1 MAKQSQAAVR
11 HGQPQAAPRTVS
23 PIPAR
28 ESAEDVKAMR
38 ERRLLDVNYL
48 LGEVYRT
55 DTLDRLG
62 NHKNGEEEIVRIEN
76 VVDNRWFVLVQFET
90 REAYTGERG
99 VRYVRFPKRFKV
111 VKGEKRGP
119 LLPLITTVI
128 VNGKVLYVHE
138 FAVAQLTGKRPWRTH
153 SPRQYAMSGGEDSFL
168 VRVLK
173 GREDTKALATM
184 GGVHTLFGRKL
195 SRLFSKPG
203 VKLSNWKIMH
213 DPDETGN
220 PASIA
225 EDDTFCAGGAVHL
238 LLVFEADPQTEALFE
253 SRALQ
258 RADTPEE
265 ERDGSYIQLLS
276 LPDAIMRAKDQ
287 HTLTGLMLLAR
298 MAGAIDVAKIDAF
311 VRQP

>member
-1 MAKQSQAAVR
+1 MAKNSSAAVR
-11 HGQPQAAPRTVS
+11 QGQPSAVQRAKPSDPERGSVEDFKATQA
-23 PIPAR
+23 
-28 ESAEDVKAMR
+28 
-38 ERRLLDVNYL
+38 RRLKDVNYQ
-48 LGEVYRT
+48 LGEVYHT

-62 NHKNGEEEIVRIEN
+62 NHRNGEEEVVSIES
-76 VVDNRWFVLVQFET
+76 VLDNRWFAMVQFET
-90 REAYTGERG
+90 RLAHSGERG
-99 VRYVRFPKRFKV
+99 VRYVRFPKRYKV
-111 VKGEKRGP
+111 VKGEKQGP

-168 VRVLK
+168 TRVLK
-173 GREDTKALATM
+173 RRDDTRALSDM

-203 VKLSNWKIMH
+203 VKLVSWKIMH

-225 EDDTFCAGGAVHL
+225 EDDTSCAGGAVHL
-238 LLVFEADPQTEALFE
+238 LLVLEADPETEALFA

-258 RADTPEE
+258 RADAPEDE
-265 ERDGSYIQLLS
+265 QDDSYIQLLS
-276 LPDAIMRAKDQ
+276 LSDAIIRAKDQ